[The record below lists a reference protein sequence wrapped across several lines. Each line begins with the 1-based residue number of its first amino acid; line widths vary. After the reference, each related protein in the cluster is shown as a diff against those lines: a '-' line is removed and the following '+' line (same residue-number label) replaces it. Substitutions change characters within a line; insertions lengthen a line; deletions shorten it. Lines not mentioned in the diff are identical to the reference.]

1 MNSFDR
7 WLTNFGHRLNAKY
20 FHYACIASGM
30 LCGAF
35 FFAAFIAAGM
45 FPPISPTWSAERV
58 KEHYIHHQTGMHVAV
73 VLMMCSGMFFIPY
86 ITVISQQ
93 MRRIPNIPWILPM
106 LQLAAGAANV
116 FTFCL
121 PPMVLGVAAFRMDRS
136 PEIFQLMND
145 MFWLFAIIPFQTFI
159 PVSWTLAYAILID
172 NRKVPLYPK
181 YMGLLNICA
190 PVMFWWG
197 LGVHVAHTGPFAWNG
212 AFGYWVPSVFFGA
225 TFSGDTYF
233 LFKAVKRQYDE
244 PLSDESS
251 ALESEGAASVLKRKE
266 DGTYSA
272 GVTHVEA

>member
-1 MNSFDR
+1 MNAFDL
-7 WLTNFGHRLNAKY
+7 WLMNLGHRLNPKY

-45 FPPISPTWSAERV
+45 FPPIPPTWSAERV

-121 PPMVLGVAAFRMDRS
+121 PAMVLAVAAFRMDRS
-136 PEIFQLMND
+136 PEVFQLMND
-145 MFWLFAIIPFQTFI
+145 MFWLFAVTPFQTFI

-172 NRKVPLYPK
+172 NRKHLLYPK
-181 YMGLLNICA
+181 YMALLNFSA
-190 PVMFWWG
+190 PVMYWWS
-197 LGVHVAHTGPFAWNG
+197 LAVHVAHTGPFAWNG
-212 AFGYWVPSVFFGA
+212 AFGFWVPAVFFGA

-233 LFKAVKRQYDE
+233 LFKAVKREYDE
-244 PLSDESS
+244 SLTDESS
-251 ALESEGAASVLKRKE
+251 ALDSEDATSTLKKTENEACR
-266 DGTYSA
+266 T
-272 GVTHVEA
+272 GVMHVEV